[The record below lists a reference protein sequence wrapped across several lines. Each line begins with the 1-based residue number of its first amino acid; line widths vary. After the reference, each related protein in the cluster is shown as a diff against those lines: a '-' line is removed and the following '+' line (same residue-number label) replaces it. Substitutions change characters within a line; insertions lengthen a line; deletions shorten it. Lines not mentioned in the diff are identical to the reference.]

1 MDSLFFGE
9 NSRTLLLGSNGLL
22 GSFFQMYLQRIGY
35 NQLNSKV
42 DFASMDIKT
51 LQHYILDFKPNTIL
65 NCTGLVDISM
75 CEEKPELAFYLNSVV
90 PQILA
95 ELATSTNTKFV
106 HISSPS
112 VFVRGSLDHRE
123 SDKTSTANSVYG
135 LSKATGEKNI
145 LQSNNKALI
154 CRLNFFSISDR
165 KRTFF
170 SDLIETLQ
178 NGKTFYAFSD
188 VFFNPIF
195 GGDIPLIISQLLDNG
210 CNGIFHVV
218 GNECISKLDFSKL
231 TAELMGLHSSQ
242 IQGIA
247 SSGGFSTGLR
257 SQNTC
262 LSNKKLKSEGVTV
275 PPMVSSIRHS
285 LAFYKIT

>member
-1 MDSLFFGE
+1 VDSLFFGE

-135 LSKATGEKNI
+135 LSKATGEK
-145 LQSNNKALI
+145 
-154 CRLNFFSISDR
+154 
-165 KRTFF
+165 
-170 SDLIETLQ
+170 
-178 NGKTFYAFSD
+178 
-188 VFFNPIF
+188 
-195 GGDIPLIISQLLDNG
+195 
-210 CNGIFHVV
+210 
-218 GNECISKLDFSKL
+218 
-231 TAELMGLHSSQ
+231 SSH
-242 IQGIA
+242 
-247 SSGGFSTGLR
+247 
-257 SQNTC
+257 
-262 LSNKKLKSEGVTV
+262 
-275 PPMVSSIRHS
+275 M
-285 LAFYKIT
+285 